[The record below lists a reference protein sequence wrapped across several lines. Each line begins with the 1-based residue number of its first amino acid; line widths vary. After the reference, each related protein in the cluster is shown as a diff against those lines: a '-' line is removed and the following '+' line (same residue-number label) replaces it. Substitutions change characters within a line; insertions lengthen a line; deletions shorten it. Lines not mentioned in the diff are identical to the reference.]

1 MKNGF
6 LSQYFEGV
14 AAKILSN
21 VEANTLASH
30 QHEFNGVEGL
40 RRILGEPTG
49 KTYYPTTFLYFADFD
64 DEPITE
70 NGDMTWYDARQ
81 KARIERNVMRWE
93 YRLYFTSN
101 TVMQAANAGDVWII
115 AKHKNEDKLLVIIAE
130 QDTTIAS
137 QLLWLFGFS
146 SLGHVGFS
154 VREETELD
162 QDRIAYASRIILEN
176 IGIQIEVSEETY
188 LDEMLR
194 RFKGVFPTTRESTA
208 FTRKTLGDIDYTKN
222 VDDVLM
228 ACYERED
235 ILFRTLEKHIVG
247 ERLKQNFSDVDE
259 FFAFAKSTQNRRK
272 SRAGLALENHLE
284 FIFQQNNIRY
294 DRTPETERKAKPDFL
309 FPGIK
314 EYRSNSFPAVNLSML
329 GVKTTCKD
337 RWRQVLQEADRI
349 DVKHL
354 FTLESA
360 ISVNQTS
367 EMQLLNVQLVLP
379 QKLHASYKP
388 EQQNWLMNLDNFMH
402 LVRGRQLIQNTHPC

>member
-1 MKNGF
+1 MKNGY
-6 LSQYFEGV
+6 LSEYFDGV
-14 AAKILSN
+14 AAKTLSE
-21 VEANTLASH
+21 VESNTLVSH

-40 RRILGEPTG
+40 RRILGEPSG
-49 KTYYPTTFLYFADFD
+49 KVRYHTKFMYFTDFD

-70 NGDMTWYDARQ
+70 DGVMTWYDARQ
-81 KARIERNVMRWE
+81 KARIERCVMRWE

-101 TVMQAANAGDVWII
+101 TVMQTANAGDIWII
-115 AKHKNEDKLLVIIAE
+115 AKQRNSDELLVIVAE
-130 QDTTIAS
+130 KDTTIAS

-146 SLGHVGFS
+146 SLEHTGFS
-154 VREETELD
+154 IREETELE
-162 QDRIAYASRIILEN
+162 QDRIAFASRIILEN
-176 IGIQIEVSEETY
+176 IGIEVEVSEETY

-194 RFKGVFPTTRESTA
+194 RFNGVFPTTRESA
-208 FTRKTLGDIDYTKN
+208 AYTRETLGNIDYTTN

-247 ERLKQNFSDVDE
+247 ERLKQGFSDVDD

-284 FIFQQNNIRY
+284 FLLQKNSIRY

-309 FPGIK
+309 FPGIV
-314 EYRSNSFPAVNLSML
+314 EYRDENFSAIDLTML

-337 RWRQVLQEADRI
+337 RWRQILQEADRI
-349 DVKHL
+349 ETKHI

-360 ISVNQTS
+360 ISVNQTN
-367 EMQLLNVQLVLP
+367 EMQGLNVQLVLP
-379 QKLHASYKP
+379 QKIHSSYKP
-388 EQQNWLMNLDNFMH
+388 KQQEWIMKLEDFLQ
-402 LVRGRQLIQNTHPC
+402 LVRERQP

>member
-6 LSQYFEGV
+6 LSQYFDGV
-14 AAKILSN
+14 AAKILSE
-21 VEANTLASH
+21 VEANTLVSH

-49 KTYYPTTFLYFADFD
+49 KVRYHTKFMYFTDFD

-70 NGDMTWYDARQ
+70 DGDMTWYDARQ
-81 KARIERNVMRWE
+81 KARLERNVMRWE

-101 TVMQAANAGDVWII
+101 TVMQTANAGDVWII
-115 AKHKNEDKLLVIIAE
+115 AKQNSTDELLVIIAE

-146 SLGHVGFS
+146 SLEHTGFS
-154 VREETELD
+154 IREETELA
-162 QDRIAYASRIILEN
+162 QDRIAFASRIILEN
-176 IGIQIEVSEETY
+176 IGIEVEVSEETY

-194 RFKGVFPTTRESTA
+194 RFHGIFPTTRESA
-208 FTRKTLGDIDYTKN
+208 AYTRETLGDIDYTMD

-247 ERLKQNFSDVDE
+247 ERLKQGFTDVDD
-259 FFAFAKSTQNRRK
+259 FFAFAKSSQNRRK

-284 FIFQQNNIRY
+284 FLFQKNSIRY
-294 DRTPETERKAKPDFL
+294 ARTPETERKAKPDFL
-309 FPGIK
+309 FPGIL
-314 EYRSNSFPAVNLSML
+314 EYRNKNFSALNLSML

-349 DVKHL
+349 ETKHIL
-354 FTLESA
+354 TLESA
-360 ISVNQTS
+360 ISVNQTN
-367 EMQLLNVQLVLP
+367 EMQGLNVQLVLP
-379 QKLHASYKP
+379 QKIHTTYKP
-388 EQQNWLMNLDNFMH
+388 EQQTWLMNLDDFIR
-402 LVRGRQLIQNTHPC
+402 LVRTRQA

>member
-6 LSQYFEGV
+6 LSQYFDGV
-14 AAKILSN
+14 AAKILSE
-21 VEANTLASH
+21 VEANTLVSH

-49 KTYYPTTFLYFADFD
+49 KIKYHTKFMYFTDFD

-70 NGDMTWYDARQ
+70 DSSMTWYDARQ
-81 KARIERNVMRWE
+81 KARIERNVMRYE
-93 YRLYFTSN
+93 YRLYFTAN
-101 TVMQAANAGDVWII
+101 TIMQAANAGDVFIL
-115 AKHKNEDKLLVIIAE
+115 AKQKSSDGLLVIVAE

-146 SLGHVGFS
+146 TLEHTGFS
-154 VREETELD
+154 IREETELE
-162 QDRIAYASRIILEN
+162 QDRIAFASRIILEN
-176 IGIQIEVSEETY
+176 IGIEVEVSEETY

-194 RFKGVFPTTRESTA
+194 RFKGSFPTTRESA
-208 FTRKTLGDIDYTKN
+208 AYTRETLGDIDYTVD

-247 ERLKQNFSDVDE
+247 ERLKKGFADVDD

-272 SRAGLALENHLE
+272 SRAGFALENHLE
-284 FIFQQNNIRY
+284 FLFQKNNIRY

-309 FPGIK
+309 FPGIM
-314 EYRSNSFPAVNLSML
+314 EYRNRDFPSINLTML

-349 DVKHL
+349 EEKHL
-354 FTLESA
+354 LTLESA
-360 ISVNQTS
+360 ISINQTN
-367 EMQLLNVQLVLP
+367 EMQGLKVQLVLP
-379 QKLHASYKP
+379 QKIHSSYKP
-388 EQQNWLMNLDNFMH
+388 EQQKWLMRLSDFMG
-402 LVRGRQLIQNTHPC
+402 LVREKQSR